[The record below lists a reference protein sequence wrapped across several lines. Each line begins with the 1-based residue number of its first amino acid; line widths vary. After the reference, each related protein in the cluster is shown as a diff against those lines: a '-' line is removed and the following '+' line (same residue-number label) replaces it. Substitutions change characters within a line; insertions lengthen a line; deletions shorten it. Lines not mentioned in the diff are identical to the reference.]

1 MTIEQKSALDAI
13 LPSGLSFLL
22 SLQKKG
28 KQRKNRRCE
37 IFLSIPSVHSAAN
50 VNSSLTSFA
59 PQTGTFADAPF
70 TGNGA

>member
-1 MTIEQKSALDAI
+1 MLFI
-13 LPSGLSFLL
+13 LPSFFLFP
-22 SLQKKG
+22 KK
-28 KQRKNRRCE
+28 KESKKTRRCE

-59 PQTGTFADAPF
+59 PQTGTFADASF